1 MEKKSNLKTIG
12 LAARPEGMIY
22 CLFSI
27 TPTTSLN
34 KRMDFRKVRLSRN
47 MKYKQ
52 FATERI
58 KRKSTSFQEEK
69 NDSPLLLFVII
80 IILLIFSTFLSS
92 KLKKGIAY
100 RITFS
105 RSILKVAV
113 ICFFW
118 FEVKQWPAHACRGL
132 SFPCFLALR
141 EKKATTELAYR
152 LVADMSFR
160 HRIAAESSRF
170 I

>member
-47 MKYKQ
+47 MRYKQ
-52 FATERI
+52 YAIERI
-58 KRKSTSFQEEK
+58 QRKSTSFQEEK

-80 IILLIFSTFLSS
+80 VILLIFSTFSLF
-92 KLKKGIAY
+92 KIKKGN
-100 RITFS
+100 S
-105 RSILKVAV
+105 V
-113 ICFFW
+113 
-118 FEVKQWPAHACRGL
+118 
-132 SFPCFLALR
+132 
-141 EKKATTELAYR
+141 
-152 LVADMSFR
+152 
-160 HRIAAESSRF
+160 
-170 I
+170 